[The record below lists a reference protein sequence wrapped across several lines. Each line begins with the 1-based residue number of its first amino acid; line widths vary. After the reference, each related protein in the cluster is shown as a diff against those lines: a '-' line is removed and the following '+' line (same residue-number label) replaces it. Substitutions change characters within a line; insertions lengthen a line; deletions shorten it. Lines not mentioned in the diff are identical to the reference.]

1 MEGLVKTNE
10 VLIVDDNESLLTAL
24 SRLLSAYF
32 KERDIHNYKILTATS
47 ADEAVSILEKNSSIS
62 IVISDIMMPGMD
74 GLDFLRHITHDLR
87 RGIQVIMITGQGN
100 MGRAV
105 DSFRNGAAEY
115 IAKPFDVS
123 TIYEIMDR
131 TLARLENWL
140 KMIRGAIAQV

>member
-1 MEGLVKTNE
+1 MDGFVKTNE

-24 SRLLSAYF
+24 NRLLNAYF
-32 KERDIHNYKILTATS
+32 EERDINNYNILTATS
-47 ADEAVSILEKNSSIS
+47 ADDAVSILKKDTSIS

-115 IAKPFDVS
+115 IVKPFDVS

-131 TLARLENWL
+131 TIARLEHWA
-140 KMIRGAIAQV
+140 KMIRGAII